1 MGKIAVFIIR
11 AILAGIFAVLIARF
25 FFQERPLLKVVI
37 LAPALLGFAYLFEY
51 LKKRDRGGNS

>member
-1 MGKIAVFIIR
+1 MGKIELFIIR
-11 AILAGIFAVLIARF
+11 AILAGIFAVLISRF

-37 LAPALLGFAYLFEY
+37 LALALLGFAYLFEY